1 MEVMTF
7 IMALKVNFPQN
18 VILLRGNHE
27 SRVMTNSYNFMKEVV
42 IKYNQ
47 NIYER
52 FTDAF
57 DGLPLACLVNKS
69 FFCVHG
75 GISEKMLNVNRY

>member
-1 MEVMTF
+1 
-7 IMALKVNFPQN
+7 
-18 VILLRGNHE
+18 
-27 SRVMTNSYNFMKEVV
+27 MTNSYNFMKEVV

-75 GISEKMLNVNRY
+75 GISEKMLNVHRY